1 MLGDLSPAPL
11 PDLGDPMSPV
21 CPWVEWGHELVH
33 PCRGPWRA
41 AAPKH
46 GVFGQHLRLV
56 TRLVRAA
63 LMLQAPA
70 ARTAPQVASPAMRAG
85 DVGPPGG
92 PAGVTAGT
100 ASGGRAGGVPEP
112 FAGARGAIQPSP
124 GAGSKPKPLTLVCH
138 PGPWGG
144 SSSGHVAS
152 LGHSQE
158 QISPSPLIPAFRP
171 PRDAVARSSVL

>member
-1 MLGDLSPAPL
+1 MLGDLSPDL
-11 PDLGDPMSPV
+11 VPDLGDPMFPV

-33 PCRGPWRA
+33 PRWDPRRA

-46 GVFGQHLRLV
+46 GVFGQHLHLRLV

-85 DVGPPGG
+85 DIGPPWG
-92 PAGVTAGT
+92 PAGVTTGT

-144 SSSGHVAS
+144 SSGGRVAS
-152 LGHSQE
+152 LA
-158 QISPSPLIPAFRP
+158 P
-171 PRDAVARSSVL
+171 ARSRSLPHP